1 MGSYSSKPETDDLL
15 ERCCSSGGDTGA
27 WDEFVSR
34 YHRLIASVVL
44 HTAGRLGDSSSQ
56 TVDDL
61 IQETY
66 LKLCHDN
73 FKLLREF
80 SDRHQGAFLGYIK
93 VVTANVVRDHFK
105 SLRALKRGSDK
116 VRDTPEYFAPAANED
131 TAGGAKHIEREV
143 LIHDIQR
150 CLDLCVLGPQKE
162 RNCRI
167 FWLHYR
173 AGLTAEAIAALP
185 GMGLRLEGVQ
195 TIISRITRDL
205 RKRLS
210 APRGLDSGEIR
221 GPVEGIRQ
229 SESF

>member
-1 MGSYSSKPETDDLL
+1 VGSYSSKPGTDDLL
-15 ERCCSSGGDTGA
+15 ERCCNSGGNTGA
-27 WDEFVSR
+27 WEEFVSR
-34 YHRLIASVVL
+34 YHRLIASVAL

-66 LKLCHDN
+66 LKLCHNN
-73 FKLLREF
+73 FKLLRSF
-80 SDRHQGAFLGYIK
+80 RDRHEGAFLGYIQ

-116 VRDTPEYFAPAANED
+116 VRDTPEYFAPVADENS
-131 TAGGAKHIEREV
+131 AGSATTIEREV
-143 LIHDIQR
+143 LMRDIQR
-150 CLDLCVLGPQKE
+150 CLEIFVVGSQRE

-167 FWLHYR
+167 FWLYYR
-173 AGLTAEAIAALP
+173 AGMTAEAIAALP
-185 GMGLRLEGVQ
+185 GMDLHADGVQ

-210 APRGLDSGEIR
+210 TPRQLDSREIR
-221 GPVEGIRQ
+221 GSMEGIRQ